1 MSGQEWSD
9 NKTQA
14 IALAM
19 KNYLIYI
26 LLAVVATLCSCS
38 SDSPDNVEPRLLTL
52 SATDITRTE
61 ATLSGRCSVAD
72 GVAMPR
78 LWFSYGSDE
87 NMTAKAD
94 AADPTDGNVSHQRHS
109 PVVGR
114 DAQLHHSAQRPSNV
128 RQCRSAEQRSDERD
142 CRLQHS

>member
-61 ATLSGRCSVAD
+61 ATLSGKCSVAD

-87 NMTAKAD
+87 SMTHKLDVA
-94 AADPTDGNVSHQRHS
+94 GSS
-109 PVVGR
+109 
-114 DAQLHHSAQRPSNV
+114 
-128 RQCRSAEQRSDERD
+128 
-142 CRLQHS
+142 